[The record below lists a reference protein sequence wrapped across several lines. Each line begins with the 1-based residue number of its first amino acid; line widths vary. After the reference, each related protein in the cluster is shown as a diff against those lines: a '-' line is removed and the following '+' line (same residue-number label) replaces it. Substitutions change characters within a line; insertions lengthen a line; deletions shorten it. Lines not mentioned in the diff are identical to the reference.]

1 MGTVQVSD
9 DKASVEITKNGPN
22 TVEVN
27 SQKPRSSVTIG
38 VPHTSVV
45 EKIDKGPSGPP
56 NTLTVGTVT
65 SGTANVTITGVAP
78 TQVLNFVLPISGSYI
93 HTQSVSASTWT
104 INHNL
109 GFNPAV
115 SIVDS
120 GENVVIGDVT
130 YISTNTLSVSFN
142 ASFGGKAYL
151 S

>member
-1 MGTVQVSD
+1 MS
-9 DKASVEITKNGPN
+9 
-22 TVEVN
+22 TVEV
-27 SQKPRSSVTIG
+27 SKPAGTFITVTR
-38 VPHTSVV
+38 TKTDSVV
-45 EKIDKGPSGPP
+45 EEPADRLLEIHDPGVAGPP
-56 NTLTVGTVT
+56 NVLTVGTVT
-65 SGTANVTITGVAP
+65 SGTAAVSITGVAP
-78 TQVLNFVLPISGSYI
+78 SQVLNFVLPISGSYI

-130 YISTNTLSVSFN
+130 YISTNALSVYFN

>member
-1 MGTVQVSD
+1 MGIRNGVN
-9 DKASVEITKNGPN
+9 SVEI
-22 TVEVN
+22 N

-38 VPHTSVV
+38 VPKKSVV
-45 EKIDKGPSGPP
+45 EKIDQGPSGPP
-56 NTLTVGTVT
+56 NVLTVGTVT
-65 SGTANVTITGVAP
+65 SGTAAVTITGVAP
-78 TQVLNFVLPISGSYI
+78 SQVLNFVLPVSGSHI
-93 HTQSVSASTWT
+93 HTQSVSSATWT

-109 GFNPAV
+109 GFYPAV
-115 SIVDS
+115 SVVDS

>member
-1 MGTVQVSD
+1 MG
-9 DKASVEITKNGPN
+9 IRNGVN
-22 TVEVN
+22 SVEVN

-45 EKIDKGPSGPP
+45 EKIDQGPSGPP
-56 NTLTVGTVT
+56 NVLSIGTVT
-65 SGTANVTITGVAP
+65 SGTAAVNITGTAP
-78 TQVLNFVLPISGSYI
+78 TQVINFVLPISGSYI
-93 HTQSVSASTWT
+93 HTQSASASTWT

-115 SIVDS
+115 SVVDS

-130 YISTNTLSVSFN
+130 YITTNTLSVSFT